1 MKVLSLFDGIS
12 CGRMALEGAGINV
25 ARYVAFEIDK
35 YAISVSKFNYPDIE
49 HRGSVVAADFSEFE
63 GFDIVMGGFPCTDLS
78 LAGRRAGLGGES
90 SKLFWELVRAIE
102 VVKPKYFL
110 VENNYGMPPAD
121 FKIITDTL
129 GVEPILIN
137 SALVSAQNRKRYYWT
152 NISEITQP
160 EDRGIY
166 LKDILESGV
175 GINTN
180 EDNKSQTIKH
190 QYYKNAMANFV
201 RSGTFGATGVALKV
215 CNVNPSGNGM
225 NGNVYSEE
233 GKSPCLTT
241 NKGEG
246 IKLIQVAS
254 LYENNAQA
262 GRVYSIESK
271 SVSLKAV
278 ADGGGAKTGLYAE
291 PVCLNSKNTDG
302 IQPSLSD
309 RIYDINGKSTCVTGG
324 FRPNIAIGILQNAH
338 GYNKG
343 KLFTE
348 KAPTM
353 TIRSY
358 ECNNHVIEKGSKGE
372 AVIEVID
379 GKATIR
385 GKEYKIK
392 LSDGFYI
399 IRKLTPIECECLQ
412 TLPDNYTAK
421 GIDEKGNEVI
431 ISNSQRYKML
441 GNGWTVEVIKH
452 IFEHA
457 K

>member
-12 CGRMALEGAGINV
+12 CGRVALERAGIEV
-25 ARYVAFEIDK
+25 TRYVAFEIDK
-35 YAISVSKFNYPDIE
+35 YAISVSKYNYPDIE

-102 VVKPKYFL
+102 IVKPKYFL

-129 GVEPILIN
+129 GVQPTLIN

-152 NISEITQP
+152 NIPDIQQP
-160 EDRGIY
+160 EDRGVL
-166 LKDILESGV
+166 LKDVLEN
-175 GINTN
+175 GIQMQ
-180 EDNKSQTIKH
+180 DKSYAVTTRVAGAMIHDTLKKH
-190 QYYKNAMANFV
+190 RHTMVAN
-201 RSGTFGATGVALKV
+201 KV
-215 CNVNPSGNGM
+215 CNINPSGNGM

-262 GRVYSIESK
+262 GRVYSAEGK
-271 SVSLKAV
+271 SVALKAV
-278 ADGGGAKTGLYAE
+278 AGGGGAKTGLYAE
-291 PVCLNSKNTDG
+291 PVCLNPKNIDG

-338 GYNKG
+338 GFNKG
-343 KLFTE
+343 GLHTD
-348 KAPTM
+348 KAPTI
-353 TIRSY
+353 TISSY
-358 ECNNHVIEKGSKGE
+358 ECNNHVIEKGNKGD
-372 AVIEVID
+372 AVIEVLD

-399 IRKLTPIECECLQ
+399 IRKLTPIECERLQ

-421 GIDEKGNEVI
+421 GIDEKG
-431 ISNSQRYKML
+431 QR
-441 GNGWTVEVIKH
+441 GRH
-452 IFEHA
+452 
-457 K
+457 